1 MMATSKHL
9 IKQQDEVHLCL
20 VGDHPICSRGIPEII
35 LINERFNLAPET
47 AEIEPSH
54 ASTLIN
60 AVFSADSHHEPGA
73 KHAKNKK
80 G

>member
-1 MMATSKHL
+1 MMATSKHP
-9 IKQQDEVHLCL
+9 IKQQDEVRLLL

-35 LINERFNLAPET
+35 LIIQRSTHSPET

-54 ASTLIN
+54 ASTLIDT
-60 AVFSADSHHEPGA
+60 VFIADSLPETGA

-80 G
+80 R